1 MTTRL
6 LTVEEVAEILRVPV
20 KSLYEWRYRRI
31 GPPAFR
37 VGRFLRYDEGAL
49 HEWIRQ
55 QQDQDPA
62 ARAARARAA

>member
-1 MTTRL
+1 MTSRL
-6 LTVEEVAEILRVPV
+6 LTIEEVAEILRVPV

-37 VGRFLRYDEGAL
+37 IGRFLRYDEGAL
-49 HEWIRQ
+49 REWIRQ